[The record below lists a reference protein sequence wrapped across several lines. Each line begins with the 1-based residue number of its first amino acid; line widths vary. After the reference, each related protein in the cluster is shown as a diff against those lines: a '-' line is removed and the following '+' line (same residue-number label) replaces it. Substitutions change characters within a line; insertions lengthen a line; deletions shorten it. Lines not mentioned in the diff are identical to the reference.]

1 MHAATRTHRLYVVT
15 GLILTLAW
23 TGGCGSITRRGSSDA
38 NFTTDGTNVLS
49 ASVDDPVH
57 GQYELVAQKLSA
69 TSNDWEFSVRASR
82 ASDKPQYTFQ
92 WDFDDGTISDGT
104 SQVHS
109 FSDPGTYTITVRAID
124 FRGSVAFVLSLII
137 EIPMPTND
145 APLAD
150 AGADQTVN
158 ENGLVFLY
166 AGRSM
171 DANGDGLTYEWVQLS
186 GTPVN
191 LLQAKAV
198 TASFVAPLVDVD
210 ELLEF
215 ELTVSDGALSNTDI
229 VVVEV
234 LDVVDGASLEPVAKA
249 GPDQTV
255 VENTLVTLDGTASD
269 GGGGTLSFGW
279 TQVSG
284 PSVLLSRQ
292 LTATPTFVAPG
303 VTVNPVQ
310 LVFKLVVTRGDLAAA
325 DEVVITVVDVTD
337 AENGDPCARD
347 TDGDGTAD
355 CDDGCPNDPNK
366 TAAGICGC
374 GQSDADSDGDG
385 LADCLASGRCLVGS
399 TTWQNMTVS
408 AQAGAF
414 TAEFDV
420 TPQSGGVDG
429 IVALSL
435 GEGNTFGDF
444 AILVRFNV
452 SGAIDARNGSVY
464 ASDATVS
471 YAAGRD
477 YHLRLNVNIP
487 QHVFSVFVTP
497 ASSGVETALASNFA
511 FRTEH
516 ASVARL
522 DNLGTWAGT
531 SSIDVCNFAINAG
544 GPLLVGAGS
553 DKTLI
558 TGSSVVLDGTVSG
571 GTGIYN
577 ITWSPATGLSDAHA
591 LRPTAS
597 PTSSTTYTLSVT
609 DSEGQTGGDPMRVTV
624 QAALLT
630 VNAGVDV
637 SIPVGGSVQL
647 GAVAVGGRPPY
658 TYRWSPTTGLSSS
671 SVAAPTASPVA
682 TTTYTLTVTD
692 SAGTNASDSVVAS
705 VVDGTVFFVDKN
717 RAGASDTNPGT
728 ESSPWKTLAKAAA
741 TAQSGDTV
749 YVKAGTYYET
759 LRPLYSGTAGA
770 PITFAAVPA
779 SACRGG
785 KTKSACGVIIDGSG
799 TRDSAVVVN
808 RGYIR
813 VEGFEMTNHG
823 GGLLAEVIHVEN
835 VGVQIV
841 NNYIHDNDGSGVVAI
856 VGNSTGLLV
865 DNNEM
870 RNVYRG
876 ILFGGNSMTFR
887 NNHIWAINCDGI
899 RGGGDNTIIEG
910 NDIHSAN
917 HGASECHMDALD
929 LGAGETNRGLII
941 RNNTIYDFSQLV
953 YIYGYSGSSV
963 ENIEI
968 YGNVIYNDKYWTDFG
983 GETQGVFVDARR
995 STTSARNIAIHS
1007 NTFAWLGYDAVW
1019 VLGVGNNI
1027 ANVSIRNNILYQ
1039 AGLNISS
1046 VTNLDS
1052 DYNVYYQSNS
1062 NVGLGPHSFFADPK
1076 FVNHVRH
1083 VAYNLRLQTGS
1094 PAVDTGSSSAGTVTS
1109 FPTPFTD
1116 QDGTLRPANGVYD
1129 IGAYER
1135 SN

>member
-1 MHAATRTHRLYVVT
+1 MHAATRTPRLYAVT
-15 GLILTLAW
+15 GLVLTLAW
-23 TGGCGSITRRGSSDA
+23 TGGCGSISRRSSSDA
-38 NFTTDGTNVLS
+38 SFATDGTNVLS
-49 ASVDDPVH
+49 ASADDPVH
-57 GQYELVAQKLSA
+57 GQYELVAQELSA
-69 TSNDWEFSVRASR
+69 TSGAWEFSVRTAR
-82 ASDKPQYTFQ
+82 ANDKSQYTFE
-92 WDFDDGTISDGT
+92 WDFDDGTVSSGT
-104 SQVHS
+104 SQIHT
-109 FSDPGTYTITVRAID
+109 FSEPGTYTITVRAID

-145 APLAD
+145 APIAD

-166 AGRSM
+166 AGRSF
-171 DANGDGLTYEWVQLS
+171 DANGDEVTYEWTQLS
-186 GTPVN
+186 GPPVN
-191 LLQAKAV
+191 LLQANAV

-210 ELLEF
+210 TLLEF
-215 ELTVSDGALSNTDI
+215 QLTVSDGELSSTDI

-234 LDVVDGASLEPVAKA
+234 LDVVDAASLEPVAKA

-255 VENTLVTLDGTASD
+255 VEGTLVTLDGTASE
-269 GGGGTLSFGW
+269 GGGGTLSFEW

-284 PSVLLSRQ
+284 PSVVLSQR
-292 LTATPTFVAPG
+292 LSAMPTFVAPM
-303 VTVNPVQ
+303 VELNAVQ
-310 LVFKLVVTRGDLAAA
+310 LVFELAVTRGDVTAV
-325 DEVVITVVDVTD
+325 DEVVVTVVDATD
-337 AENGDPCARD
+337 GPNGDPCATD
-347 TDGDGTAD
+347 TDADGTAD
-355 CDDGCPNDPNK
+355 CDDGCPNDPQK

-374 GQSDADSDGDG
+374 GQPDVDSDGDG
-385 LADCLASGRCLVGS
+385 LADCLASGSCLTGS

-408 AQAGAF
+408 AQAGTF

-435 GEGNTFGDF
+435 GEGTTFGDF
-444 AILVRFNV
+444 AVLVRFNV
-452 SGAIDARNGSVY
+452 AGAIDARNGSVY
-464 ASDATVS
+464 SSDTTVS
-471 YAAGRD
+471 YVAGHD
-477 YHLRLNVNIP
+477 YHLRLDVNVP
-487 QHVFSVFVTP
+487 QHLYSVFVKP
-497 ASSGVETALASNFA
+497 AGSSVESRVAGSYA
-511 FRTEH
+511 FRTES
-516 ASVARL
+516 ATVGRL
-522 DNLGTWAGT
+522 DNLGVWAG
-531 SSIDVCNFAINAG
+531 SGSIDVCNFTVDAN

-609 DSEGQTGGDPMRVTV
+609 DSEGQTGSDPMRVTV
-624 QAALLT
+624 QTAPLT
-630 VNAGVDV
+630 VDAGADA
-637 SIPVGGSVQL
+637 SIPNGGSVQL
-647 GAVAVGGRPPY
+647 GAVAVGGQPPY

-671 SVAAPTASPVA
+671 SVAAPLASPTA
-682 TTTYTLTVTD
+682 TTSYTLTVTD
-692 SAGTNASDSVVAS
+692 NAGTNASDTVVVS
-705 VVDGTVFFVDKN
+705 VVDGTVYFVDKN
-717 RAGASDTNPGT
+717 GAGASDANPGT
-728 ESSPWKTLAKAAA
+728 EASPWKTLAKAAA

-759 LRPLYSGTAGA
+759 LRPLYSGAIGA
-770 PITFAAVPA
+770 PITFAADPV
-779 SACRGG
+779 SGCRGG
-785 KTKSACGVIIDGSG
+785 KTKSACGVVIDGGG
-799 TRDSAVVVN
+799 TRESAAMLQ
-808 RGYIR
+808 RSYIR

-823 GGLLAEVIHVEN
+823 GGLLAEVIHVDG
-835 VGVQIV
+835 VGIQIV

-856 VGNSTGLLV
+856 VGNSIGLLV

-876 ILFGGNSMTFR
+876 VLFNGNAMTFR

-899 RGGGDNTIIEG
+899 RGGGDNTLIEG

-983 GETQGVFVDARR
+983 GETQGVFIDARR

-1007 NTFAWLGYDAVW
+1007 NTFVWLGYDAVW

-1039 AGLNISS
+1039 AGLTIES
-1046 VTNLDS
+1046 VTSLDA
-1052 DYNVYYQSNS
+1052 DYNLYYQSNS

-1076 FVNHVRH
+1076 FVNYTRH
-1083 VAYNLRLQTGS
+1083 VAYNVRLQADS
-1094 PAVDTGSSSAGTVTS
+1094 PAVDTGSSSAGTVSS

-1116 QDGTLRPANGVYD
+1116 QDGRLRPANGAYD

-1135 SN
+1135 